1 MKRNMGMVLPM
12 TLIVMTILI
21 SISLMIVIRT
31 DTLLTEQAY
40 EQNRWAARLKIND
53 AEHRLFLSMLVGE
66 QEPGGFS
73 LGNVYIPV
81 DGEPLKLSNDVIVR
95 VQDQAGVLSLRFYD
109 HDKMSKLLSSYHVSD
124 PRVVSELIFKWQ
136 DPHSDY
142 GRGALFRSLDELM
155 LIKEVT
161 PNVYNGEYGDGL
173 RDYTALL
180 GSSWVN
186 YASIPDGLLS
196 RDVYDFSPAEIDNI
210 KRYKRNRQWQ
220 LLSDVIFKNGLSNEG
235 LELTQSSRYYI
246 YFEYNGYRAR
256 GEYQIRTTSRFPPRR
271 SIWFFPD
278 NERFAIKND

>member
-1 MKRNMGMVLPM
+1 MKRSMGMVLPM

-31 DTLLTEQAY
+31 DALLTEQAY
-40 EQNRWAARLKIND
+40 EKNRWAARLKIND
-53 AEHRLFLSMLVGE
+53 AEHRLFLSMLVGD

-81 DGEPLKLSNDVIVR
+81 DGEPLQLSNDVIVR
-95 VQDQAGVLSLRFYD
+95 VQDQAGILSLRFYD
-109 HDKMSKLLSSYHVSD
+109 SDKMKRLLSSYQVSD
-124 PRVVSELIFKWQ
+124 PGGISEHIFMWQ
-136 DPHSDY
+136 DRYSDY
-142 GRGALFRSLDELM
+142 GRGALLRSLDELM
-155 LIKEVT
+155 LIEGVS
-161 PNVYNGEYGDGL
+161 PQVYNSEYKDGL

-196 RDVYDFSPAEIDNI
+196 RNVYDFSPAEIKKI
-210 KRYKRNRQWQ
+210 KQYKRDRQWR
-220 LLSDVIFKNGLSNEG
+220 LLSEFVSKNGLSNEG

-246 YFEYNGYRAR
+246 YFEYNGYRSR

-271 SIWFFPD
+271 SLWLFPD

>member
-1 MKRNMGMVLPM
+1 MKRSMGMVLPM

-21 SISLMIVIRT
+21 SISLMIVMRT

-40 EQNRWAARLKIND
+40 EKSRWAARLKIND

-81 DGEPLKLSNDVIVR
+81 DGEPLKLSNDVVIR

-109 HDKMSKLLSSYHVSD
+109 HDKMRKLLSSYQVTD
-124 PRVVSELIFKWQ
+124 PRAVSELIFKWQ
-136 DPHSDY
+136 DRHSDY

-155 LIKEVT
+155 LIEGVAPT
-161 PNVYNGEYGDGL
+161 VYNGEYGDGL

-196 RDVYDFSPAEIDNI
+196 RDIYDFSPADIDKI
-210 KRYKRNRQWQ
+210 KHYKRDRQWRS
-220 LLSDVIFKNGLSNEG
+220 LSEIVSKNGLSNEG

-246 YFEYNGYRAR
+246 YLEYNGYRSR

-271 SIWFFPD
+271 SLWLFPD

>member
-1 MKRNMGMVLPM
+1 MKRSMGMVLPM

-31 DTLLTEQAY
+31 DTILAEQAY
-40 EQNRWAARLKIND
+40 EKSRWAARLKIND
-53 AEHRLFLSMLVGE
+53 AEHRLFLSMLVGD

-109 HDKMSKLLSSYHVSD
+109 HDKMSKLLSSYQVSN
-124 PRVVSELIFKWQ
+124 PRVVSELILKWQ
-136 DPHSDY
+136 DRHSDY

-155 LIKEVT
+155 LIEGISPT
-161 PNVYNGEYGDGL
+161 VYNGEYSDGL

-186 YASIPDGLLS
+186 YASIPDGLLF
-196 RDVYDFSPAEIDNI
+196 RGIYGFSTNEIENI
-210 KRYKRNRQWQ
+210 KRYKRHRQWRS
-220 LLSDVIFKNGLSNEG
+220 LSNMVKKNGLSNEG

-246 YFEYNGYRAR
+246 YYEYNGYRAR
-256 GEYQIRTTSRFPPRR
+256 AEYQIRTTGRFPPRR
-271 SIWFFPD
+271 SLWLFPD
-278 NERFAIKND
+278 NERFTIKND

>member
-1 MKRNMGMVLPM
+1 MKRGMGMVLPM

-21 SISLMIVIRT
+21 SISLMMVTRT
-31 DTLLTEQAY
+31 DAILTEQAY
-40 EQNRWAARLKIND
+40 EKSRWAARLKIND

-66 QEPGGFS
+66 QEPGGFA

-81 DGEPLKLSNDVIVR
+81 DGEPLKLSNDVVVK
-95 VQDQAGVLSLRFYD
+95 VQDQAGILSLRFYD
-109 HDKMSKLLSSYHVSD
+109 HDKMKRLLSSYQVSD
-124 PRVVSELIFKWQ
+124 PSSVSEHIFKWQ
-136 DPHSDY
+136 DLHGNY

-155 LIKEVT
+155 LIEGIS
-161 PNVYNGEYGDGL
+161 PQVYNGDYSDGL

-196 RDVYDFSPAEIDNI
+196 RGIYTFSSTEIGKI
-210 KRYKRNRQWQ
+210 KKYKRNRQWRSLSNI
-220 LLSDVIFKNGLSNEG
+220 LLELGLNNEG

-246 YFEYNGYRAR
+246 YYEYNGYHAR

-271 SIWFFPD
+271 SLWLFPD
-278 NERFAIKND
+278 NERFYIKND